1 MKNWKK
7 SLMALFLGLII
18 FASTYAIAGTSTGGA
33 TTKYTVEN
41 TVIVLPTT
49 KIVNNTP
56 LHINEDAIAGSKL
69 GAWLM
74 YNSVNVQTLNK
85 SITVTADAE
94 YHSAI
99 IRDNNQM
106 FYLNNQVMP
115 DVGIPLA
122 QTPDSDHIT
131 IFVNFS
137 RVDYNTTK
145 NFYNFSDGAIG
156 IVFTTNSSP
165 IKLWDTTEPVI
176 IKMNDNN
183 SELYVYTKNKNDDYH
198 SIGDVVTVDGLKIK
212 IMDISTD
219 SDRVLVHIMP
229 PEGTGSSGFD
239 DIFSLNSVNI
249 YYINKDGQFVES
261 TNQSVDDLL
270 KEGVSKVYMIKV
282 TDIFSGLNSNM
293 ARIQAEYYNKI
304 EEYKDGQV
312 YMGNWVWHIINEST
326 FELKLHVDPEHNFP
340 VVKLSM
346 SNPVL
351 KFPVEDLQL
360 KAYFK
365 LNNQS
370 QVVDHYLRFVKPI
383 STEKTVNYTTQ
394 TVYYPQPKGIILTDV
409 QFMSIKPA
417 TKNVIIIGG
426 WVSNKAWDWL
436 TQTLGQDTIN
446 QWKQEVMTN
455 GYIVK
460 VVHQGDRN
468 IVVLAGKD
476 YTGTAQAVDY
486 FINNILLH

>member
-7 SLMALFLGLII
+7 AMMALFLGLII
-18 FASTYAIAGTSTGGA
+18 FASTYAIAGTSTGG
-33 TTKYTVEN
+33 TSPKYTVEN

-49 KIVNNTP
+49 KIVNGTP
-56 LHINEDAIAGSKL
+56 LHIGEDAIAGSKL

-74 YNSVNVQTLNK
+74 YNSVNVKSEEK

-122 QTPDSDHIT
+122 QTPDDKHIT

-145 NFYNFSDGAIG
+145 NFYNFSDGAMG

-165 IKLWDTTEPVI
+165 IKLWDTTQPVI
-176 IKMNDNN
+176 IKMNNN
-183 SELYVYTKNKNDDYH
+183 NTELYVFTKTKTDNYY
-198 SIGDVVTVDGLKIK
+198 SVGDVVNIDGLKIK

-219 SDRVLVHIMP
+219 SDRALVHIIP
-229 PEGTGSSGFD
+229 PEGTGSGFD
-239 DIFSLNSVNI
+239 DILSLNSVNI
-249 YYINKDGQFVES
+249 YYINSDGKFVES
-261 TNQSVDDLL
+261 TDMSVDDLL
-270 KEGVSKVYMIKV
+270 REGVSKIYMFKA
-282 TDIFSGLNSNM
+282 TDIFTGLNSNM
-293 ARIQAEYYNKI
+293 VRIYGEYYNKI

-326 FELKLHVDPEHNFP
+326 FELKLHVDPDHHFP
-340 VVKLSM
+340 VVTLTQNS
-346 SNPVL
+346 PVL
-351 KFPVEDLQL
+351 KLPVEDLQL
-360 KAYFK
+360 KAYFE
-365 LNNQS
+365 LDNQS
-370 QVVDHYLRFVKPI
+370 HVVDHYLRFVRPI
-383 STEKTVNYTTQ
+383 TTEKTVNYTTQ
-394 TVYYPQPKGIILTDV
+394 TVYYPEPKGTILTDV
-409 QFMSIKPA
+409 QFMGIKPT

-436 TQTLGQDTIN
+436 TQVLGQDTIN
-446 QWKQEVMTN
+446 QWKQEVMTK

-460 VVHQGDRN
+460 VVKQGDRN

-486 FINNILLH
+486 FINNILLQG